1 MFALPTSTAFDERI
15 PKPRFYETLAIPVA
29 LKRVFV
35 ERISLILWHAKLATA
50 TLNLPPGDDVTE
62 IEVLELRLT
71 APEIDEEV
79 FRLIDKAIPYH
90 LLFVLTCEG
99 QAQVWIGYKESAASG
114 ASAFKVG
121 RYYHTPWMP
130 EDALHL
136 RIEGLTLDA
145 VYASLVRQIAGG
157 TLVAA
162 PAEPLRDTVA
172 RDERRRKL
180 GRQIALLEGR
190 LRREKQL
197 NRRLELNTELKK
209 LKCVMMRENQS

>member
-1 MFALPTSTAFDERI
+1 MFGLPTSTACDKRI
-15 PKPRFYETLAIPVA
+15 PKQRFYENLAVTSV

-35 ERISLILWHAKLATA
+35 EQIEAILWRAKLAA
-50 TLNLPPGDDVTE
+50 STLNLPPGDEVTE

-71 APEIDEEV
+71 APALNEDIL
-79 FRLIDKAIPYH
+79 RLIDKAIPYH
-90 LLFVLTCEG
+90 LLFVLTCGG
-99 QAQVWIGYKESAASG
+99 QAQAWIGYKESASSG
-114 ASAFKVG
+114 PNAFKVG

-145 VYASLVRQIAGG
+145 VYAGFVRQIAGDALN
-157 TLVAA
+157 TA
-162 PAEPLRDTVA
+162 PAESLRDTVA
-172 RDERRRKL
+172 RDERRHKL
-180 GRQIALLEGR
+180 ERQIALLEGR

-209 LKCVMMRENQS
+209 LRKGI

>member
-1 MFALPTSTAFDERI
+1 MFGLPTSTAFDKRI
-15 PKPRFYETLAIPVA
+15 PKQRFYENLAIPPA

-35 ERISLILWHAKLATA
+35 EQIKAIRWRAKLAA
-50 TLNLPPGDDVTE
+50 ETLNLAPGDAVRE
-62 IEVLELRLT
+62 IEVLEIQLAAPALT
-71 APEIDEEV
+71 EEV

-90 LLFVLTCEG
+90 LLFVLACEG
-99 QAQVWIGYKESAASG
+99 QSQAWIGYKESAASG
-114 ASAFKVG
+114 ANAFKVG

-145 VYASLVRQIAGG
+145 VYASFVRQIAGG
-157 TLVAA
+157 TLDAA
-162 PAEPLRDTVA
+162 PAEDLRDTVA
-172 RDERRRKL
+172 RDEHRRKL
-180 GRQIALLEGR
+180 ERQIALLEGR

-209 LKCVMMRENQS
+209 LKLQLI